1 MQNISRYIIE
11 KLKINKDSKLTD
23 RPFPKEDD
31 SVMILYTNY
40 PKNDIRTFLFGKVVE
55 LHKDVEPTGA
65 FSVQYML
72 NGKQE
77 NDLFYFNQKM
87 DPHWIGRTDKPGF
100 LCYDYEYSLKEIEKG
115 INSKKYEFDDEK
127 ITSPHNMVSIEDLFN
142 ISKKMIEKNLRETK

>member
-1 MQNISRYIIE
+1 MQSISRYIIE
-11 KLKINKDSKLTD
+11 KLKINKDSKLNN

-31 SVMILYTNY
+31 PVIILYTNY
-40 PKNDIRTFLFGKVVE
+40 PKKDIRTFLFGKVVE
-55 LHKDVEPTGA
+55 LHKNVEPTGG

-72 NGKQE
+72 RGKQE
-77 NDLFYFNQKM
+77 TDFFYFNQKM

-115 INSKKYEFDDEK
+115 IDSKKYKFDDEK
-127 ITSPHNMVSIEDLFN
+127 ITMGNNLVSIEELFD